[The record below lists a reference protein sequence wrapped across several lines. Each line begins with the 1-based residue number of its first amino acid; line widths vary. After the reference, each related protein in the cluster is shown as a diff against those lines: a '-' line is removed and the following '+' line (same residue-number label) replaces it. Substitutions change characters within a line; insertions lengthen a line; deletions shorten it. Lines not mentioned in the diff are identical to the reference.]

1 MIQLNVDLL
10 PARIVQRGSLVLASL
25 AVFFGAS
32 FTILP
37 IAALFKAVAEEGWS
51 RDTTQAVF
59 WFLIPCTLFLA
70 ILLWGLNQFVFQ
82 LTILLDAQR
91 VRWQK
96 RTLLG
101 TTEVVEP
108 LAGFQGICGQT
119 RHDSDEGTFYELL
132 LRHREAG
139 KNILLYQARE
149 PEHLHD
155 HWKRYCRVFRMNPVE
170 FLAPTEPFSR
180 EIEDLGRSLISLIQ
194 EGRLVLPNPGQP
206 PPNIMVE
213 QTAEHALIHIAKKKS
228 LLVSKEELRLGLDGG
243 LSIPVDTVDSITI
256 EPSRPLSTKPWLKLV
271 FSKKISTETL
281 DPVTFSL
288 SMPLVEGLSLESLQ
302 WLQRFILR
310 SLAGV

>member
-1 MIQLNVDLL
+1 LIQLNVDLL
-10 PARIVQRGSLVLASL
+10 PACIVQRGSLILASL

-51 RDTTQAVF
+51 RDATQAVF
-59 WFLIPCTLFLA
+59 WFLVPCALSLTL
-70 ILLWGLNQFVFQ
+70 LLWGLNQFAFQ

-91 VRWQK
+91 VRWRK

-101 TTEVVEP
+101 TTEAVEP
-108 LAGFQGICGQT
+108 LTGFQGICGQI

-132 LRHREAG
+132 LRHQEPG
-139 KNILLYQARE
+139 KNVLLYQANE
-149 PEHLHD
+149 PEQLHD
-155 HWKRYCRVFRMNPVE
+155 FWKRYCRVFHVKPVE

-213 QTAEHALIHIAKKKS
+213 QTPEHALIHIAKKKS
-228 LLVSKEELRLGLDGG
+228 LLVSKEELRLGLNGG
-243 LSIPVDTVDSITI
+243 ISIPVNMVDSITI
-256 EPSRPLSTKPWLKLV
+256 EPLRPLSTKPWLKLV
-271 FSKKISTETL
+271 FRKKISTEPL
-281 DPVTFSL
+281 DPETFSISL
-288 SMPLVEGLSLESLQ
+288 PLVEGLSLESLQ
-302 WLQRFILR
+302 WIQRFVLR